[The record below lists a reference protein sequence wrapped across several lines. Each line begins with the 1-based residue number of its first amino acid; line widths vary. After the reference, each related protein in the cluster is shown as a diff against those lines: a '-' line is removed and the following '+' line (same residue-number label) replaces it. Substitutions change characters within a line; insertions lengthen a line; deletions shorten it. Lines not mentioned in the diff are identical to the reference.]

1 MASPN
6 TESARPSDQPIAR
19 DSWRRRWSICTRR
32 LWLMTSTSTSVGS
45 ATPFMVS
52 LDSKGNI
59 SMLIELNVI
68 SLLVMLLVIALTFYW
83 CPWSR
88 LLTTT
93 VTTGSTQAL
102 ADAPVRTDVL
112 AEDVPQ
118 AEELQAEEEPQAVQA
133 VPAPAPAPAPPPPQ
147 PITVPPPSV
156 LVSRAGRA
164 YHINPHCGSLV
175 HVPVTEFPARRR
187 CTV

>member
-1 MASPN
+1 
-6 TESARPSDQPIAR
+6 
-19 DSWRRRWSICTRR
+19 
-32 LWLMTSTSTSVGS
+32 
-45 ATPFMVS
+45 
-52 LDSKGNI
+52 
-59 SMLIELNVI
+59 MLIEVNVI
-68 SLLVMLLVIALTFYW
+68 SLLVMMLVIALTFYW

-88 LLTTT
+88 LFTTT
-93 VTTGSTQAL
+93 VTAGSTEAL

-118 AEELQAEEEPQAVQA
+118 AEDEPQAVQP

-147 PITVPPPSV
+147 QITVPPPTV

-164 YHINPHCGSLV
+164 YHINPHCGSLA